1 MTMNMRSTEQ
11 LSLKSVAIIGLGY
24 VGLPTAL
31 ALHDRCQRVIGID
44 VSQNRLDEITARHA
58 DLNEP
63 DKVTL
68 GKALADGTFE
78 MTTSLAASPEAD
90 AVIIC
95 VPTPVDAGNVPDL
108 TLLRAACASVV
119 SNARPGQTLILTST
133 TYVGTTTE
141 LLVEPLEAR
150 GLRVGTDVFVAFSP
164 ERIDPGN
171 PDHLQRETPR
181 VVGGTTGAC
190 TAEAVRVLSQV
201 ADEVHPLS
209 SPEAAEA
216 TKLYENIQRAVTLA
230 LANEFADACRL
241 LSLDPIEVTAA
252 AATKPYS
259 FLAVNPGPGVG
270 GHCIPVDPHY
280 LLWQLHQHGH
290 GSPLIEQ
297 AMTLIDNRP
306 GQVAARA
313 GEILA
318 ADDCKLADAKILV
331 AGVSYKPGVRDL
343 RQSSAIPLINGLLF
357 AGAEVSYH
365 DPLIPSVR
373 LADETMASTPDP
385 HGEDYDLVI
394 IHTMH
399 PGVNYAWAEDCP
411 RILDAT
417 YCFTGPKCA
426 LLEGRRT
433 ICCS

>member
-1 MTMNMRSTEQ
+1 M
-11 LSLKSVAIIGLGY
+11 
-24 VGLPTAL
+24 
-31 ALHDRCQRVIGID
+31 
-44 VSQNRLDEITARHA
+44 
-58 DLNEP
+58 
-63 DKVTL
+63 
-68 GKALADGTFE
+68 
-78 MTTSLAASPEAD
+78 
-90 AVIIC
+90 
-95 VPTPVDAGNVPDL
+95 PDL
-108 TLLRAACASVV
+108 TLLRTACASAV

-141 LLVEPLEAR
+141 LLVQPLEAR

-171 PDHLQRETPR
+171 PEHLQRDTPR
-181 VVGGTTGAC
+181 VVGGTTA
-190 TAEAVRVLSQV
+190 ARAPPRRYAVLSQV

-241 LSLDPIEVTAA
+241 LSLDPIEVTTA

-306 GQVAARA
+306 GQVARA
-313 GEILA
+313 GRGNPGRGQ
-318 ADDCKLADAKILV
+318 CQLADAKILV

-357 AGAEVSYH
+357 AGADVSYH

-373 LADETMASTPDP
+373 LADGTMASTPDP

-417 YCFTGPKCA
+417 YAFTGSRKHIP
-426 LLEGRRT
+426 
-433 ICCS
+433 